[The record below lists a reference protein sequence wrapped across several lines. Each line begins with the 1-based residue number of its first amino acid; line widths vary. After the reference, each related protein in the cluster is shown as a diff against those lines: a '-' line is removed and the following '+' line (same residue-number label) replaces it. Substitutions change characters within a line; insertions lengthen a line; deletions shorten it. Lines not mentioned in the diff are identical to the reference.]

1 MASDKGSDTEPVCL
15 PFPMILSRRFSITTP
30 KITRKPIKRQ
40 LTLRRIWVYMGDFM
54 DAIPVR
60 ISPDVLRL
68 VAGIDEFKGAWRAFQ
83 NIAPDRLNLLR
94 KVATIE
100 SVGSSTR
107 IEGAKL
113 NDGEIERLLSG
124 VGLERFRSRDEEEV
138 AGYAEA
144 MNLVFESYGDIPLD
158 ENHIKQLHQVLL
170 KHSSKDAR
178 HRGEYKKLPNNVAVF
193 DADGKSVGV
202 IFETAT
208 PFDTPRKMKELVEW
222 FDRETR
228 ANHHH
233 ILILVAVFVV
243 HFLAIHPFQDGNGR
257 LSRILTTLSLLK
269 AGYLY
274 MPYSSLERVIEENKD
289 RYYLALRRAQSTLY
303 ADNARLGDW
312 LMFFLQALKTQTEV
326 LTRKLGREKELLEVP
341 KLSQDI
347 LAAARQHGRVTVRDI
362 CKLTGANR
370 NTVKV
375 HLKGLVQKRLLVLEG
390 TGKGSWYRS

>member
-1 MASDKGSDTEPVCL
+1 
-15 PFPMILSRRFSITTP
+15 
-30 KITRKPIKRQ
+30 
-40 LTLRRIWVYMGDFM
+40 MGDFM

-68 VAGIDEFKGAWRAFQ
+68 VAGIDEFKGAWKAFQ

-326 LTRKLGREKELLEVP
+326 LARKLGREKELLEVP

-390 TGKGSWYRS
+390 TGKGSWYRP

>member
-1 MASDKGSDTEPVCL
+1 
-15 PFPMILSRRFSITTP
+15 
-30 KITRKPIKRQ
+30 
-40 LTLRRIWVYMGDFM
+40 MGDFM

-158 ENHIKQLHQVLL
+158 ENYIKRLHQVLL

-208 PFDTPRKMKELVEW
+208 PFDTPRKMKKLVEW

-312 LMFFLQALKTQTEV
+312 FMFFLQALKTQTEV
-326 LTRKLGREKELLEVP
+326 LSRKLGREKELLEVP

-347 LAAARQHGRVTVRDI
+347 LAAARQHGRMTVRDI

-390 TGKGSWYRS
+390 TGKGSWYRP

>member
-1 MASDKGSDTEPVCL
+1 MDVIA
-15 PFPMILSRRFSITTP
+15 I
-30 KITRKPIKRQ
+30 KIGPE
-40 LTLRRIWVYMGDFM
+40 
-54 DAIPVR
+54 
-60 ISPDVLRL
+60 VLRL

-113 NDGEIERLLSG
+113 TDGEIERLLSG
-124 VGLERFRSRDEEEV
+124 VGLARFRSRDEEEV

-144 MNLVFESYGDIPLD
+144 MNLVFESYADIPLD
-158 ENHIKQLHQVLL
+158 ENHIRQLHQILL

-178 HRGEYKKLPNNVAVF
+178 HRGEYKKLPNDVTAF
-193 DADGKSVGV
+193 DADGKNVGV
-202 IFETAT
+202 VFETAT
-208 PFDTPRKMKELVEW
+208 PFDTPQKMRELVEW

-228 ANHHH
+228 VNQHH
-233 ILILVAVFVV
+233 ILILIAVFVV

-257 LSRILTTLSLLK
+257 LSRILTTLCLLK

-274 MPYSSLERVIEENKD
+274 VPYSSLERVVEENKD

-303 ADNARLGDW
+303 SDNAKLGDW
-312 LMFFLQALKTQTEV
+312 LTFFLQALKTQTEV
-326 LTRKLGREKELLEVP
+326 LSRKLEREKELLEVP

-347 LAAARQHGRVTVRDI
+347 LAIAREHGRVTVRDA
-362 CKLTGANR
+362 CRLTGANR

-375 HLKGLVQKRLLVLEG
+375 HLKGLVQKRLLILEG
-390 TGKGSWYRS
+390 KGKGAWYRT

>member
-1 MASDKGSDTEPVCL
+1 
-15 PFPMILSRRFSITTP
+15 
-30 KITRKPIKRQ
+30 
-40 LTLRRIWVYMGDFM
+40 MGDFM

-144 MNLVFESYGDIPLD
+144 MNLVFESYGNIPLD

-193 DADGKSVGV
+193 DANGKSVGV

-303 ADNARLGDW
+303 ADNARLDDW

-326 LTRKLGREKELLEVP
+326 LARKLGREKELLEVP

-390 TGKGSWYRS
+390 TGKGSWYRP

>member
-1 MASDKGSDTEPVCL
+1 M
-15 PFPMILSRRFSITTP
+15 
-30 KITRKPIKRQ
+30 
-40 LTLRRIWVYMGDFM
+40 
-54 DAIPVR
+54 
-60 ISPDVLRL
+60 
-68 VAGIDEFKGAWRAFQ
+68 
-83 NIAPDRLNLLR
+83 
-94 KVATIE
+94 
-100 SVGSSTR
+100 
-107 IEGAKL
+107 
-113 NDGEIERLLSG
+113 
-124 VGLERFRSRDEEEV
+124 
-138 AGYAEA
+138 
-144 MNLVFESYGDIPLD
+144 
-158 ENHIKQLHQVLL
+158 
-170 KHSSKDAR
+170 
-178 HRGEYKKLPNNVAVF
+178 
-193 DADGKSVGV
+193 

-390 TGKGSWYRS
+390 TGKGSWYRP